1 MRCRFR
7 SNRPASGC
15 AASGTAGAG
24 DNAPLRNSDATPRT
38 SPPACHPRTSLVVN
52 RNESVAGH
60 ERYFVLARQKGAHAL
75 RHLAAIFRLL
85 CPRTTVAHMSKSIRG
100 AILPIVA
107 GIVALAAAAILVI
120 VFMVHPETKVA
131 PPSQAMQPRA
141 EDRQAGGLSPEAM
154 ASLRDII
161 QAQGLNCPAVTDGTL
176 QGQDRYGQVIK
187 VSCDNELKFKV
198 TMGAR
203 GGTYHIAPWE

>member
-1 MRCRFR
+1 MIKI
-7 SNRPASGC
+7 PKV
-15 AASGTAGAG
+15 
-24 DNAPLRNSDATPRT
+24 P
-38 SPPACHPRTSLVVN
+38 
-52 RNESVAGH
+52 
-60 ERYFVLARQKGAHAL
+60 
-75 RHLAAIFRLL
+75 IF
-85 CPRTTVAHMSKSIRG
+85 
-100 AILPIVA
+100 PIVA
-107 GIVALAAAAILVI
+107 GVIALAATALLVI
-120 VFMVHPETKVA
+120 LFMVHPETKVA
-131 PPSQAMQPRA
+131 APSQAMQPRA

-176 QGQDRYGQVIK
+176 QGEDQYGRVIR

>member
-1 MRCRFR
+1 
-7 SNRPASGC
+7 
-15 AASGTAGAG
+15 
-24 DNAPLRNSDATPRT
+24 
-38 SPPACHPRTSLVVN
+38 
-52 RNESVAGH
+52 
-60 ERYFVLARQKGAHAL
+60 
-75 RHLAAIFRLL
+75 
-85 CPRTTVAHMSKSIRG
+85 MSKSIRG
-100 AILPIVA
+100 AIPPIVA
-107 GIVALAAAAILVI
+107 GVVALAAAAILVI

>member
-1 MRCRFR
+1 
-7 SNRPASGC
+7 
-15 AASGTAGAG
+15 
-24 DNAPLRNSDATPRT
+24 
-38 SPPACHPRTSLVVN
+38 
-52 RNESVAGH
+52 
-60 ERYFVLARQKGAHAL
+60 
-75 RHLAAIFRLL
+75 
-85 CPRTTVAHMSKSIRG
+85 MSKSIRG

-107 GIVALAAAAILVI
+107 GVVALAAAAILVI

-131 PPSQAMQPRA
+131 PPSQAMQRA

-176 QGQDRYGQVIK
+176 QGEDRYGQVIR

>member
-1 MRCRFR
+1 M
-7 SNRPASGC
+7 
-15 AASGTAGAG
+15 
-24 DNAPLRNSDATPRT
+24 
-38 SPPACHPRTSLVVN
+38 
-52 RNESVAGH
+52 
-60 ERYFVLARQKGAHAL
+60 
-75 RHLAAIFRLL
+75 
-85 CPRTTVAHMSKSIRG
+85 TTGAHMSKSIRG

-107 GIVALAAAAILVI
+107 GVVALAAAAILVI

-131 PPSQAMQPRA
+131 PPSQAMQRA

-176 QGQDRYGQVIK
+176 QGEDRYGQVIR

>member
-7 SNRPASGC
+7 SNRPAPGC

-85 CPRTTVAHMSKSIRG
+85 CPRTTGAHMSKSIRG

-176 QGQDRYGQVIK
+176 QGEDRYGQVIR

>member
-1 MRCRFR
+1 M
-7 SNRPASGC
+7 
-15 AASGTAGAG
+15 
-24 DNAPLRNSDATPRT
+24 
-38 SPPACHPRTSLVVN
+38 
-52 RNESVAGH
+52 
-60 ERYFVLARQKGAHAL
+60 
-75 RHLAAIFRLL
+75 
-85 CPRTTVAHMSKSIRG
+85 TTGAHMSKSIRG

-107 GIVALAAAAILVI
+107 GVVALAAAAILVI

-131 PPSQAMQPRA
+131 APSQAMQPRA
-141 EDRQAGGLSPEAM
+141 EDRQAASLSPEAM
-154 ASLRDII
+154 AALRDII

-176 QGQDRYGQVIK
+176 QGEDSYGQVIR